1 MKAISNTPP
10 TEMNAAPTRAS
21 LLASARTVVVKIG
34 TGVLT
39 AKSGGIDRAVLDSI
53 ADEIVA
59 LTAGEPTRRVLVVS
73 SGAIALGVEQ
83 LGLDARPKRMDM
95 LQACAAAGQGH
106 LIRLWSEACARR
118 SRVVAQV
125 LLTHSDLADR
135 QRYLNARGA
144 LDALVSRVAVPVIN
158 ENDTVSVD
166 EIAFG
171 DNDSLSA
178 QVANL
183 VKADLLVMLSVAP
196 GLLDDAGVRVPFVG
210 AGDRTVDRFI
220 RSETSAGGKGGMVTK
235 VRAARAAASAGASAV
250 IAPGREP
257 GVLSKLFA
265 GDDIGTLFAPD
276 PEPKSSR
283 AHWIAHTLRPRGTLV
298 VDEGAR
304 KAIIDSKRS
313 LLPSGV
319 RLVRGT
325 FRRGDPVDIAD
336 TKGAVFARGLATYS
350 SSELERLRGH
360 NTREITEVLGHNLG
374 DEAVH
379 KDHLVI
385 LASGS

>member
-1 MKAISNTPP
+1 M
-10 TEMNAAPTRAS
+10 
-21 LLASARTVVVKIG
+21 
-34 TGVLT
+34 
-39 AKSGGIDRAVLDSI
+39 
-53 ADEIVA
+53 
-59 LTAGEPTRRVLVVS
+59 
-73 SGAIALGVEQ
+73 
-83 LGLDARPKRMDM
+83 
-95 LQACAAAGQGH
+95 
-106 LIRLWSEACARR
+106 
-118 SRVVAQV
+118 
-125 LLTHSDLADR
+125 LLTHADLADR

-144 LDALVSRVAVPVIN
+144 LDALIARGAVPVIN

-196 GLLDDAGVRVPFVG
+196 GLLDDQGVRVPFVG
-210 AGDRTVDRFI
+210 AGDHSVDKFI

-235 VRAARAAASAGASAV
+235 VRAARAACAAGASAV

-257 GVLSKLFA
+257 GVVGSLFA
-265 GDDIGTLFAPD
+265 GADVGTLFAPD
-276 PEPKSSR
+276 PSPRSSR

-304 KAIIDSKRS
+304 KAVVEGKRS

-319 RLVRGT
+319 RLVRGS
-325 FRRGDPVDIAD
+325 FRRGDPVDVAD
-336 TKGAVFARGLATYS
+336 AKGNVFARGLATYAS
-350 SSELERLRGH
+350 AELEKLRGH
-360 NTREITEVLGHNLG
+360 NTREIAEVLGYNLG

-379 KDHLVI
+379 KDHLVL
-385 LASGS
+385 LA

>member
-1 MKAISNTPP
+1 MEEDSKTLS
-10 TEMNAAPTRAS
+10 RAS
-21 LLASARTVVVKIG
+21 LVAAARTIVVKIG

-39 AKSGGIDRAVLDSI
+39 RAGVIDRVVLESLATEI
-53 ADEIVA
+53 AA
-59 LTAGEPTRRVLVVS
+59 LASTPGRRVLVVS

-83 LGLDARPKRMDM
+83 LGLSARPKKMDA

-106 LIRLWSEACARR
+106 LIRLWGEVFARHG
-118 SRVVAQV
+118 RVVAQV

-144 LDALVSRVAVPVIN
+144 LDALGSRGAIPVIN
-158 ENDTVSVD
+158 ENDTVSVE

-183 VKADLLVMLSVAP
+183 IQADLLVMLSVAP
-196 GLLDDAGVRVPFVG
+196 GLLDDKGERVATVG
-210 AGDRTVDRFI
+210 AGDRAIDRFV

-235 VRAARAAASAGASAV
+235 VRAARAANEAGAAAI

-257 GVLSKLFA
+257 GIIASIFR
-265 GDDIGTLFAPD
+265 GDDVGTIFL
-276 PEPKSSR
+276 PETSPQSAR
-283 AHWIAHTLRPRGTLV
+283 DHWIAHTLRPRGALV

-304 KAIIDSKRS
+304 KALCEGRRS

-319 RLVRGT
+319 VEVRG
-325 FRRGDPVDIAD
+325 FFLRGDPVDIAGTD
-336 TKGAVFARGLATYS
+336 GVAFARGLSSYA
-350 SSELERLRGH
+350 SSEMEKIAGRK
-360 NTREITEVLGHNLG
+360 TSEIADVLGVYLG
-374 DEAVH
+374 DEVVH
-379 KDHLVI
+379 ADDMVI
-385 LASGS
+385 LG

>member
-1 MKAISNTPP
+1 MKPTANPPPP
-10 TEMNAAPTRAS
+10 TVNASESRAS
-21 LLASARTVVVKIG
+21 LLAGARTVVVKIG

-39 AKSGGIDRAVLDSI
+39 SKSGGIDRAVLDSI

-59 LTAGEPTRRVLVVS
+59 LTSGEPARRVLVVS

-118 SRVVAQV
+118 GRVVAQV
-125 LLTHSDLADR
+125 LLTHADLADR

-144 LDALVSRVAVPVIN
+144 LDALVSRGAVPVIN

-196 GLLDDAGVRVPFVG
+196 GLLDDEGGRVPFVG
-210 AGDRTVDRFI
+210 PGDRSVDRFI
-220 RSETSAGGKGGMVTK
+220 RAETSAGGKGGMVTK
-235 VRAARAAASAGASAV
+235 VRAARAAAAAGATAV

-257 GVLSKLFA
+257 GVLSSLFA
-265 GDDIGTLFAPD
+265 GADVGTLFAPD
-276 PEPKSSR
+276 PTPRSSR
-283 AHWIAHTLRPRGTLV
+283 AHWIAHTLRARGTLV

-304 KAIIDSKRS
+304 KAITEGKRS

-319 RLVRGT
+319 RLVRGS

-336 TKGAVFARGLATYS
+336 GKGAVFARGLATYAS
-350 SSELERLRGH
+350 AELEKLRGH
-360 NTREITEVLGHNLG
+360 NTREITEVLGYNLG

-379 KDHLVI
+379 KDHLV
-385 LASGS
+385 LLG

>member
-1 MKAISNTPP
+1 MK
-10 TEMNAAPTRAS
+10 EQQGHRAPVANEGAS
-21 LLASARTVVVKIG
+21 REALLAGARTVVVKIG

-39 AKSGGIDRAVLDSI
+39 APGGGIDRAVLEAI
-53 ADEIVA
+53 ADELVA
-59 LTAGEPTRRVLVVS
+59 LMAGDPARRVLVVS

-118 SRVVAQV
+118 GRVVAQV
-125 LLTHSDLADR
+125 LLTHADLADR

-144 LDALVSRVAVPVIN
+144 LDALVARGAVPVIN

-196 GLLDDAGVRVPFVG
+196 GLLDDQGVRVPFVG
-210 AGDRTVDRFI
+210 AGDHTVDKFI

-235 VRAARAAASAGASAV
+235 ARAARAACAAGASAV

-257 GVLSKLFA
+257 GVLGALFA
-265 GDDIGTLFAPD
+265 GADVGTLFAPD
-276 PEPKSSR
+276 PSPRSSR

-304 KAIIDSKRS
+304 KAVVEGKRS

-319 RLVRGT
+319 RLVRGS
-325 FRRGDPVDIAD
+325 FRRGDPVDVAD
-336 TKGAVFARGLATYS
+336 AQGNVFARGLATYAS
-350 SSELERLRGH
+350 GELEKLRGH
-360 NTREITEVLGHNLG
+360 NTREIAEVLGYNLG

-379 KDHLVI
+379 KDHLV
-385 LASGS
+385 LLG